1 MANITIRN
9 LDDSVK
15 HGLRLRAARHGRSME
30 DEVRHILR
38 DAVDPHARPVDLV
51 ARIRARVEKFGG
63 VELDLPPREPLREPP
78 AFGQA

>member
-15 HGLRLRAARHGRSME
+15 HGLRLRAAQHGRSME

-38 DAVDPHARPVDLV
+38 NAVDQPDKPLDLA
-51 ARIRARVEKFGG
+51 ARIRARVAEFGG
-63 VELDLPPREPLREPP
+63 VELALPARDAMRTPP
-78 AFGQA
+78 TFD

>member
-38 DAVDPHARPVDLV
+38 DAVDRPARPVDLA

-78 AFGQA
+78 AFGQV